1 MNIMMAEF
9 GSAGHIHVELAY
21 DAMNVS
27 NYGSLGAPK
36 NVPWGYYCKTCVSPC
51 LVSPFLL
58 CPYIVLPVH

>member
-9 GSAGHIHVELAY
+9 GSAGHIHVELAF

-36 NVPWGYYCKTCVSPC
+36 NVPWSYDI
-51 LVSPFLL
+51 FLDDSNTIK
-58 CPYIVLPVH
+58 YIWHYI